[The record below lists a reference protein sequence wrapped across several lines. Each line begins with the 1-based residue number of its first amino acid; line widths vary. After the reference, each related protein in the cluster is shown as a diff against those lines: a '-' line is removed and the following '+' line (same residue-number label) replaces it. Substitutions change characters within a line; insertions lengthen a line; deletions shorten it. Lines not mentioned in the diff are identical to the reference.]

1 MAQTTP
7 LTFAVRY
14 DGAEVQ
20 GVRDSVGRGAGSFA
34 LAAACAAL
42 GTVIFALLKLG
53 KARGE

>member
-1 MAQTTP
+1 MAQTTL